1 MWQRIKNIYHLFI
14 AILANALF
22 FFPSRGMKVIAV
34 TGTDGKTTT
43 VSLIYH
49 IIKSSGAR
57 VSMIS
62 SIAAVIDDK
71 AYDTGFHVTTPA
83 SFSLQKFLRKA
94 RNKKTEYFVLEVT
107 SHAIDQNRITGIPV
121 KVGVLTN
128 ITNEH
133 LDYHKTYDN
142 YLKTNV
148 KLLKKS
154 KIAIINSDDSSYTLL
169 SEAKSQKTQENWITY
184 GLSESSDY
192 NEKTFDIKESSLLGE
207 FNKYNVLAAV
217 AACKALGITDESI
230 KKALKTFHMPIGRVD
245 YVYKKDFSVM
255 VDFAHTPSAF
265 EQILRTVKPIVK
277 GRLIHVFGSAGER
290 DALKRPF
297 LGEISSQYCDILIL
311 TAEDPRKEDVN
322 KIIAEIEVGIKR
334 RQCEVIRIPDRKEAI
349 EAGIQMAKKDDLVLI
364 TGKAQEGS
372 MNYGKEEVP
381 WSEFSVVEKA
391 LILRDKTSNEKN

>member
-1 MWQRIKNIYHLFI
+1 MWQKIKNIYHFLI
-14 AILANALF
+14 AIFANILF
-22 FFPSRGMKVIAV
+22 FFPSRGMNVIAV

-43 VSLIYH
+43 VNLIYH
-49 IIKSSGAR
+49 ILKTSGAN

-62 SIAAVIDDK
+62 SISAVIDGK
-71 AYDTGFHVTTPA
+71 AYDTGFHVTTPT

-94 RNKKTEYFVLEVT
+94 RNKKTKFFVLEVT
-107 SHAIDQNRITGIPV
+107 SHAIDQNRITGIPIGV
-121 KVGVLTN
+121 AVLTN

-142 YLKTNV
+142 YLKTKV

-154 KIAIINSDDSSYTLL
+154 KIAIVNSDDGSYTFL
-169 SEAKSQKTQENWITY
+169 SEAKNQKTQENWITY
-184 GLSESSDY
+184 GLSKSSDY
-192 NEKTFDIKESSLLGE
+192 NEDTFDIKESSLLGD

-217 AACKALGITDESI
+217 AASKALGIADDSI
-230 KKALKTFHMPIGRVD
+230 KKALKTFLMPIGRVD

-255 VDFAHTPSAF
+255 IDFAHTPSAF
-265 EQILRTVKPIVK
+265 EQILRTIKPIVK
-277 GRLIHVFGSAGER
+277 GKLIHVFGSAGER

-322 KIIAEIEVGIKR
+322 KIIAEIEVGIKKG
-334 RQCEVIRIPDRKEAI
+334 QCEVIRIPDRKEAI
-349 EAGIQMAKKDDLVLI
+349 QAAVQMAKKDDLVLI

-372 MNYGKEEVP
+372 MNYGNGEEP
-381 WSEFSVVEKA
+381 WSEFSVVEEA
-391 LILRDKTSNEKN
+391 LILRDKVNNEKN